1 MLFDHGSDSLVC
13 VMLAGNLTC
22 MLAMGNSFWGI
33 VYVFIGC
40 SPFYFSTLES
50 YYLGGVYLPVVN
62 GVSDGSVVYCLL
74 AITLSFFEHEDLIK
88 GVVFGLRP
96 GHLFAISTGI
106 GSVMICAGK

>member
-1 MLFDHGSDSLVC
+1 MDNLDGKQARKTGNSSPVGMLFDHGSDSLVC

-50 YYLGGVYLPVVN
+50 YYLGGVYLPVVH
-62 GVSDGSVVYCLL
+62 GVSDGSVV
-74 AITLSFFEHEDLIK
+74 
-88 GVVFGLRP
+88 
-96 GHLFAISTGI
+96 
-106 GSVMICAGK
+106 